1 MSYDIF
7 SPIAPKMPKLGKGTH
22 TLTLALSQTSAE
34 MREPIAA
41 MIIPVMASLITGVKF
56 KYSDNNFYETCGQMG
71 HLIGPSGIGKAQF
84 TRLVEAVM
92 RSFRQHDETE
102 FQKLVDWQ
110 RQMKT
115 KGANKEKPERP
126 DVPFGIHPPT

>member
-41 MIIPVMASLITGVKF
+41 MIIPVMALRASARHNSHVL
-56 KYSDNNFYETCGQMG
+56 
-71 HLIGPSGIGKAQF
+71 
-84 TRLVEAVM
+84 
-92 RSFRQHDETE
+92 
-102 FQKLVDWQ
+102 
-110 RQMKT
+110 
-115 KGANKEKPERP
+115 
-126 DVPFGIHPPT
+126 

>member
-41 MIIPVMASLITGVKF
+41 MIIPVMASLITA
-56 KYSDNNFYETCGQMG
+56 SSSSTLTTTSM
-71 HLIGPSGIGKAQF
+71 
-84 TRLVEAVM
+84 RLADRWV
-92 RSFRQHDETE
+92 
-102 FQKLVDWQ
+102 
-110 RQMKT
+110 
-115 KGANKEKPERP
+115 
-126 DVPFGIHPPT
+126 I

>member
-41 MIIPVMASLITGVKF
+41 MIIPVMPL
-56 KYSDNNFYETCGQMG
+56 
-71 HLIGPSGIGKAQF
+71 
-84 TRLVEAVM
+84 
-92 RSFRQHDETE
+92 
-102 FQKLVDWQ
+102 
-110 RQMKT
+110 
-115 KGANKEKPERP
+115 
-126 DVPFGIHPPT
+126 